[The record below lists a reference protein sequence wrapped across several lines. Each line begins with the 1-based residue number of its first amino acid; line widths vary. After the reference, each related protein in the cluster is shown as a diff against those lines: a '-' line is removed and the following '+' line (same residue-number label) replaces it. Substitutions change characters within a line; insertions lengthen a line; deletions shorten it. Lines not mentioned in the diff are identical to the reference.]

1 MNKPDLER
9 LLQGEFG
16 DAKISVL
23 QDGNRF
29 EVSIVSDSFQGKT
42 MVQRHRQVYQLLGDA
57 FANNELHAL
66 SLNTVTSQEAATGG

>member
-1 MNKPDLER
+1 MNKPELEQ
-9 LLQGEFG
+9 LLQGGFS
-16 DAKISVL
+16 DARINVL

-66 SLNTVTSQEAATGG
+66 RLNTITSQEAADSE